1 MQTSLIRTT
10 RLVAENGLYLPV
22 ASSGGGGGGITQLTG
37 DVTAGP
43 GSGSQAATVA
53 RVNGATV
60 PAAGALTTGNVLQ
73 VSGVNALSYG
83 PLNLVLAASVTGI
96 LGVAHGGSGLG
107 AVGANGTVL
116 TVVAGAPTWAAPA
129 ASGITQLTNDVLAG
143 PGTGSQSTTVVQ
155 LTGGSGGSLVT
166 VPTASLAFGTNSAQ
180 TGYLRFPNAADA
192 IITTRNPTNLADW
205 NILYVDGP
213 GNVLLNSPV
222 NTLGVA
228 LHLQVDGADFIE
240 LGSTNGA
247 TPQIALGIQ
256 NGTNYVFGGNLY
268 SYSFGVGSGI
278 VGLVNA
284 NHNLPSDSSGPGG
297 IGFLWTDTRTDGQ
310 PEGLVFLGDGR
321 GGSFGMGAR
330 SAIAPVGRGQ
340 IATQAG
346 DEVCDRAYGRTTIGS
361 TDTTT
366 ATIPLE
372 NGSLNGQVRFTGR
385 LVTPGGGGGTTGDS
399 FFATYNIRIK
409 TIAGVVTVAY
419 FTIDGAG
426 TAGSDTSM
434 LGALFTAT
442 ASGAAVALEIDA
454 TGIASGAGSIEDW
467 QTDCFKVFVN

>member
-1 MQTSLIRTT
+1 M
-10 RLVAENGLYLPV
+10 
-22 ASSGGGGGGITQLTG
+22 
-37 DVTAGP
+37 
-43 GSGSQAATVA
+43 
-53 RVNGATV
+53 NGATV

-73 VSGVNALSYG
+73 VSGVSALTYG
-83 PLNLVLAASVTGI
+83 PVNLALPASVTGI
-96 LGVAHGGSGLG
+96 LGVVNGGTGLG
-107 AVGANGTVL
+107 VGGANGNVL
-116 TVVAGAPTWAAPA
+116 TMVAGAPAWAAPA
-129 ASGITQLTNDVLAG
+129 GGGIDQLTGDVLAG
-143 PGTGSQSTTVVQ
+143 PGSGSQATTVVN
-155 LTGGSGGSLVT
+155 LTGGAGGTLVT
-166 VPTASLAFGTNSAQ
+166 VPTASLGFGTNPAL
-180 TGYLRFPNAADA
+180 TGYLRFPNAPNA
-192 IITTRNPTNLADW
+192 IITTRNTTNLADW
-205 NILYVDGP
+205 TILDVDGP

-228 LHLQVDGADFIE
+228 LRLQVNGADFIQ
-240 LGSTNGA
+240 LGSANGS
-247 TPQIALGIQ
+247 TPQIAFGIQ
-256 NGTNYVFGGNLY
+256 SGTNYVFGASLY
-268 SYSFGVGSGI
+268 SNSFNAGSGLI
-278 VGLVNA
+278 GIVNA

-372 NGSLNGQVRFTGR
+372 NGSFNGQVRFTGR

-442 ASGAAVALEIDA
+442 ASGAAVAIEIDA

-467 QTDCFKVFVN
+467 QTDTFKVFVN